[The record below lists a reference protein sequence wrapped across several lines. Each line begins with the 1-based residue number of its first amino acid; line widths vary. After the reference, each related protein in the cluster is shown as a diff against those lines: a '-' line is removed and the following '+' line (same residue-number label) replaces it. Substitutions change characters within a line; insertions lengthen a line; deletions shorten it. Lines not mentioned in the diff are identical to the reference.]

1 MKVELAGIGLDSP
14 KKGFAGDPLFH
25 EVLGLSKSPLSL
37 SHDWRGPFKGI
48 RQRSAAS
55 AARAA
60 NAVRSI

>member
-37 SHDWRGPFKGI
+37 SLMIGVDLSR
-48 RQRSAAS
+48 AS
-55 AARAA
+55 GSEALRAL
-60 NAVRSI
+60 REQPMQ